1 MYDIKKEIEE
11 LRKNCALIEKTVK
24 RKELLAYFDI
34 LEKKINNLEKR
45 LDLIL
50 DDDKLNHDSVT
61 NFNIRLNHFRDRLDY
76 FHLILSKYFK
86 EFKNG

>member
-11 LRKNCALIEKTVK
+11 LRKQSALNEKTVK
-24 RKELLAYFDI
+24 RKELLSYFDI

-50 DDDKLNHDSVT
+50 EDDKLNSDSVS
-61 NFNIRLNHFRDRLDY
+61 NFNLRLNQFRDRLDY
-76 FHLILSKYFK
+76 FHLILSQYFK
-86 EFKNG
+86 EFK

>member
-11 LRKNCALIEKTVK
+11 LRKQTALNEKVVK

-50 DDDKLNHDSVT
+50 NDDKLNSDSVT
-61 NFNIRLNHFRDRLDY
+61 NFNLRLNQFRDRLDY
-76 FHLILSKYFK
+76 FHLILSQYFK
-86 EFKNG
+86 EFH

>member
-1 MYDIKKEIEE
+1 MYDIKKEIED
-11 LRKNCALIEKTVK
+11 LRKQTALNEKTVK

-50 DDDKLNHDSVT
+50 EDDKLNSDSVT
-61 NFNIRLNHFRDRLDY
+61 NFNLRLNQFRDRLDY
-76 FHLILSKYFK
+76 FHLILSQYFK
-86 EFKNG
+86 EFK

>member
-11 LRKNCALIEKTVK
+11 LRKNCALMEKTVK

-50 DDDKLNHDSVT
+50 ENDKLNSDSVH
-61 NFNIRLNHFRDRLDY
+61 NFNLRLNQFRDRLDY
-76 FHLILSKYFK
+76 FHIILSQYFK
-86 EFKNG
+86 EFK